1 MLIKQWQRIWYAIH
15 TAHSPGTDSLFHLS
29 LTSVW
34 EIQTWHSIT
43 CGERSAHWSY
53 IQLNSPQAL
62 SCLAYHT
69 TFFSLS
75 SYSLEACPAI
85 PMRLITPDICVM
97 MSSDGKFT
105 VREQTCERCIFH
117 VWFSFCVIQRWGMF
131 LRQRVNR
138 GADYE
143 VSKEKWVHI
152 CVRVCVCVRS
162 QSRFEKVETPL

>member
-69 TFFSLS
+69 TFFSSLFILIRGMS
-75 SYSLEACPAI
+75 SYSNAVDNSRHL
-85 PMRLITPDICVM
+85 RHDVQW
-97 MSSDGKFT
+97 
-105 VREQTCERCIFH
+105 REVHGE
-117 VWFSFCVIQRWGMF
+117 
-131 LRQRVNR
+131 
-138 GADYE
+138 GADMWKVHLSCMVFLLCHSKMRHVFE
-143 VSKEKWVHI
+143 AEGEPRGWLWSQQGKVSAYL
-152 CVRVCVCVRS
+152 CACMCVCS
-162 QSRFEKVETPL
+162 FTK